1 MNKIDNK
8 TRRDFFGAIPFC
20 SIGKSTALVFA
31 WLLFALMALP
41 LQADVDFSGKTVTW
55 ILPFEKGGGSDKLA
69 RFYAP
74 RLSRALPGQPN
85 VVVRNLPGI
94 ASIKGANYFA
104 LSGVKPD
111 GLTILGTSGSTQFP
125 YLLNDP
131 RVKYD
136 YKDWHVVMAS
146 ATGGVV
152 YLPAEIG
159 GQWNADPV
167 SVMDTYFVFGSQ
179 GPGRLDLIP
188 LLAFDMLGMNVE
200 PIFGIK
206 GRDVGRTMFE
216 RGEVNIDY
224 QTTSAFLSQIKPLVN
239 LGRAVPI
246 MSWGV
251 LDEKGDIVRDPTFPD
266 LPTFKEV
273 YRQIK
278 GEEPSG
284 DAWEAWKAFF
294 VAGFSAQKMLFLPK
308 GTSQEIV
315 DTYTNAVRRVF
326 DEESFQVDAKTHL
339 GLYPQVTG
347 DTAKD
352 FLRRGTQVEPE
363 LIDWVKGW
371 LKQKYGVRL

>member
-1 MNKIDNK
+1 MNKIENVK
-8 TRRDFFGAIPFC
+8 RRATINSSRCLIVCKLFRAAAIG
-20 SIGKSTALVFA
+20 IVF
-31 WLLFALMALP
+31 LLTALP

-55 ILPFEKGGGSDKLA
+55 IIPFKEGGGSDRLA

-74 RLSRALPGQPN
+74 RLSRALPGQPG
-85 VVVRNLPGI
+85 VVVKNMPGI

-104 LSGVKPD
+104 LSGVEPD

-131 RVKYD
+131 RVRYN
-136 YKDWHVVMAS
+136 YKDWHVVLAS

-152 YLPAEIG
+152 YLPAELG
-159 GQWNADPV
+159 EKWNTDPK
-167 SVMDTYFVFGSQ
+167 SVIDTYYVFGSQ
-179 GPGRLDLIP
+179 GPGRLDLIA
-188 LLAFDMLGMNVE
+188 LLAFEMIGMKVE

-224 QTTSAFLSQIKPLVN
+224 QTTTAFLSQIKPLVDA
-239 LGRAVPI
+239 GRAVPI

-251 LDEKGDIVRDPTFPD
+251 LDEGGNIVRDPTFPD

-273 YRQIK
+273 YTRIK
-278 GEEPSG
+278 GKEPSG
-284 DAWEAWKAFF
+284 DAWKAWKAFF

-308 GTSQEIV
+308 GTPQEIV
-315 DTYTNAVRRVF
+315 DTYTRAVRRLL
-326 DEESFQVDAKTHL
+326 DEESFSADAKKHL

-347 DTAKD
+347 EIAKD

-363 LIDWVKGW
+363 LIDWIKGW
-371 LKQKYGVRL
+371 LKRLYGVRL